1 MAARD
6 QWEPEY
12 SDGRRNRKIL
22 KEILRESCGKN
33 PRRNSGTVTGRTHE
47 KVIFFKEY
55 GKCREKK
62 TEEVTAVETKD
73 DETGAAVEQAVEKPK
88 RTRRKKTETAE
99 EAPAKK
105 TVRKT
110 RVKKE
115 VADTVEKIK
124 ETVTRKPRKKAVVP
138 TVMIQNMADQT
149 ISYDD
154 VVAKVQAAAEGIE
167 ITSLDIYVKAE
178 EGKAYYVVNGDV
190 TGDVDLF

>member
-1 MAARD
+1 M
-6 QWEPEY
+6 
-12 SDGRRNRKIL
+12 
-22 KEILRESCGKN
+22 
-33 PRRNSGTVTGRTHE
+33 PR
-47 KVIFFKEY
+47 
-55 GKCREKK
+55 KK
-62 TEEVTAVETKD
+62 TEEVTAVETKM

-88 RTRRKKTETAE
+88 RTRRKKAETAE

>member
-1 MAARD
+1 M
-6 QWEPEY
+6 
-12 SDGRRNRKIL
+12 
-22 KEILRESCGKN
+22 
-33 PRRNSGTVTGRTHE
+33 PR
-47 KVIFFKEY
+47 
-55 GKCREKK
+55 KK
-62 TEEVTAVETKD
+62 TEEVTAVETKI
-73 DETGAAVEQAVEKPK
+73 DETGSAVEQAVEKPK
-88 RTRRKKTETAE
+88 RTRRKKAETAE